1 VIYPTS
7 ATASTGL
14 LKCEIFET
22 TVDLLAGYQ
31 KSSAI
36 AKKKKYT
43 SLLLPPFIPTRL
55 VYDCVGVTER
65 GVKLLPAFRRKELD
79 VLVGAL
85 GHKLFPF
92 AVAYLCFVRA
102 DERLHNLER
111 KGSLPEPLPFK
122 INCYSVPGVKCVK
135 PSS

>member
-14 LKCEIFET
+14 LKREIFET

-31 KSSAI
+31 KSSTI
-36 AKKKKYT
+36 AKKKKKYT

-55 VYDCVGVTER
+55 VYDCVGVMER

-85 GHKLFPF
+85 GRKLFPF
-92 AVAYLCFVRA
+92 AVAYLCFVRSEVKLHKRRVVA
-102 DERLHNLER
+102 VLPAISGVPRLSDEFHAEHGLFH
-111 KGSLPEPLPFK
+111 
-122 INCYSVPGVKCVK
+122 
-135 PSS
+135 